1 MNYQLMNIKNT
12 LVPAAAL
19 LLACSWSAQAAL
31 PVPETPLTTC
41 QIATAGDEEDD
52 TYLTAVVIE
61 LDKVFDSLYQ
71 DCINIYRK
79 NCTDPQDLQQAHDTA
94 TVWAQELMPVSI
106 TYICDND
113 PAYACA
119 VNLNRV
125 HIPLQKPGKH
135 HYRVRYDFQSGRG
148 PFSAYADYDVTNI
161 KGERN
166 IIRVSRQDFDK
177 WQREVLIT
185 FRLDPSLLKINPQL
199 RTKGVAVLEE
209 KEYPLN
215 SRGEFKAKCRFE
227 PEQDLDI
234 DYRLTGLG
242 NCFSARLR
250 NFRATP
256 FTRLMVIDRKSIL
269 D

>member
-1 MNYQLMNIKNT
+1 MKIMKT
-12 LVPAAAL
+12 LVPTTAL
-19 LLACSWSAQAAL
+19 LLACSWSAQAT
-31 PVPETPLTTC
+31 VPETETPLPAC
-41 QIATAGDEEDD
+41 QVAAAGNEEDD

-71 DCINIYRK
+71 DCLDIYRK

-94 TVWAQELMPVSI
+94 SVWAQELMPFSI

-113 PAYACA
+113 PAYSCA

-148 PFSAYADYDVTNI
+148 PFSAYADYNVTNI
-161 KGERN
+161 KGEQN

-185 FRLDPSLLKINPQL
+185 FRLDPSILKKNPKL
-199 RTKGVAVLEE
+199 RTQGVAVLEE

-215 SRGEFKAKCRFE
+215 SRGEFQAKCRFE

-234 DYRLTGLG
+234 YYKLSGLG
-242 NCFSARLR
+242 SCLRARLHD
-250 NFRATP
+250 FHATP
-256 FTRLMVIDRKSIL
+256 FTRLMVINKKSIL